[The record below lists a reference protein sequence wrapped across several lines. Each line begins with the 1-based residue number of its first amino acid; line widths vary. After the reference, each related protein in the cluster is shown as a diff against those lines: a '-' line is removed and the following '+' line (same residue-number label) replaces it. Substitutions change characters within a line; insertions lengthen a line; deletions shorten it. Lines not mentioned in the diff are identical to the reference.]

1 MEQQSFS
8 DSNVY
13 MRAYAKALWQSIKK
27 KQRNITIIA
36 LVLMFIVELFV
47 ASFRGFG
54 SPTGHVGNYS
64 VIESIYPIMVIACC
78 LVASFGMSSKNQISA
93 KRLSAFKEW
102 LVRFGI
108 FVVLPT
114 LFFFFCG
121 HLIDLLV
128 ASPSWQPA
136 PWEIGFYPL
145 QGGYTVPI
153 IFFLISFFFLVST
166 FLAKY
171 SFVFGS
177 VILLFFYITVP
188 AILPKE
194 KFWHSGWYEVSP
206 PVIAFIIAMTVVS
219 IVLSYIILWYNRK
232 SETAKEVQ

>member
-13 MRAYAKALWQSIKK
+13 MMAYAKALWQSIKK

-47 ASFRGFG
+47 ASLRGFG

-114 LFFFFCG
+114 LFFLF
-121 HLIDLLV
+121 LW
-128 ASPSWQPA
+128 ASNR
-136 PWEIGFYPL
+136 PL
-145 QGGYTVPI
+145 CSQ
-153 IFFLISFFFLVST
+153 SFIATST
-166 FLAKY
+166 L
-171 SFVFGS
+171 GDG
-177 VILLFFYITVP
+177 
-188 AILPKE
+188 ILPFKGRLLLTYHTLSHIVFLPCIHILR
-194 KFWHSGWYEVSP
+194 KVFVCFRLCNHTVFLHHSACNPAKREVLAQRLVRGFAPCNSFYHRHDGD
-206 PVIAFIIAMTVVS
+206 I
-219 IVLSYIILWYNRK
+219 NR
-232 SETAKEVQ
+232 SFLHHIMV

>member
-1 MEQQSFS
+1 
-8 DSNVY
+8 
-13 MRAYAKALWQSIKK
+13 
-27 KQRNITIIA
+27 
-36 LVLMFIVELFV
+36 
-47 ASFRGFG
+47 
-54 SPTGHVGNYS
+54 
-64 VIESIYPIMVIACC
+64 MVIACC

-121 HLIDLLV
+121 HLIDLFV
-128 ASPSWQPA
+128 ASPSSQPA
-136 PWEIGFYPL
+136 PWEIEFYPL
-145 QGGYTVPI
+145 QGGCTLLI

-188 AILPKE
+188 AILPKR
-194 KFWHSGWYEVSP
+194 EVLAQRLVRGFAP
-206 PVIAFIIAMTVVS
+206 NNGFYHRHDGGI
-219 IVLSYIILWYNRK
+219 NR
-232 SETAKEVQ
+232 SFLHHIMV